1 MKDYCSDF
9 SNYLVNKKAVSANTL
24 DSYIRDVGHF
34 LSFLDENGLGD
45 PTQAD
50 SDFINTYVANLTELK
65 KSNATITRNVASIR
79 CFYQYL
85 IITGQTDSNPAKAV
99 KLEKTVKKL
108 PQILTGKEIE
118 LLLSQ
123 PDTQESKG
131 CRDKAM
137 LELLYATGI
146 RASELVDLNIQ
157 DINIHTG
164 MLSCKNDKSERLIPV
179 YPTAVNAISEYII
192 RVRSLIITPDGGQ
205 ALFTNLNGRRLT
217 RQGFWKIVKGYAEKA
232 GIVKEITPHTLRHS
246 FALHL
251 LENGAELKDIQMML
265 GHADISSTQVYVH
278 LLNDHFKKVY
288 NNCHPRAK
296 LG

>member
-9 SNYLVNKKAVSANTL
+9 SDYLVNKKAVSANTL
-24 DSYIRDVGHF
+24 DSYMRDVGHF
-34 LSFLDENGLGD
+34 LSFLDENGLDD

-50 SDFINTYVANLTELK
+50 SDFINTYVANLTESK

-157 DINIHTG
+157 DINPHG
-164 MLSCKNDKSERLIPV
+164 
-179 YPTAVNAISEYII
+179 NA
-192 RVRSLIITPDGGQ
+192 
-205 ALFTNLNGRRLT
+205 
-217 RQGFWKIVKGYAEKA
+217 
-232 GIVKEITPHTLRHS
+232 
-246 FALHL
+246 
-251 LENGAELKDIQMML
+251 
-265 GHADISSTQVYVH
+265 
-278 LLNDHFKKVY
+278 
-288 NNCHPRAK
+288 
-296 LG
+296 

>member
-9 SNYLVNKKAVSANTL
+9 SDYLVNKKAVSANTL
-24 DSYIRDVGHF
+24 DSYMRDVGHF
-34 LSFLDENGLGD
+34 LSFLDENGLDD

-50 SDFINTYVANLTELK
+50 SDFINTYVANLTESK

-157 DINIHTG
+157 DINTHTG
-164 MLSCKNDKSERLIPV
+164 MLSCKNDKSERQIPV

-205 ALFTNLNGRRLT
+205 ALFTNLNGHRLT